1 VWRPGNRWGCEDL
14 LGRGGLLL
22 QLSLPF
28 LLCLALRLGL
38 PLRFSAPCGLGL
50 PVRFGL
56 PLRFSAPC
64 GLGLPVRFSL
74 PLRFGLAVRL
84 DLCRAAAF
92 GLGLCCGGLLGG
104 VALRLHKMVA
114 RHADGRELSGLAR
127 RRVPGTG
134 HGLPGW

>member
-1 VWRPGNRWGCEDL
+1 

-22 QLSLPF
+22 QLGLPF

-38 PLRFSAPCGLGL
+38 PLRFGAARGLG
-50 PVRFGL
+50 
-56 PLRFSAPC
+56 
-64 GLGLPVRFSL
+64 L

-84 DLCRAAAF
+84 DLCRATAF

-104 VALRLHKMVA
+104 VALCLHKMVA

-127 RRVPGTG
+127 RRVPGAG
-134 HGLPGW
+134 HGLPWW